1 MSKIDDF
8 KIEEDAEE
16 VATTQFKAAKKKA
29 KATKERNEAKK
40 KNVVVS
46 EELKTIVSS
55 SGNVAKVV
63 KIVRM
68 SNGLKYSRYVGTTK
82 GLQKLK
88 ELEAK
93 NKKA

>member
-8 KIEEDAEE
+8 KIKEDEEE

-29 KATKERNEAKK
+29 KATKERVDAKK
-40 KNVVVS
+40 KNLVVS
-46 EELKTIVSS
+46 EETKTIVSS
-55 SGNVAKVV
+55 SGNTKVV

-68 SNGLKYSRYVGTTK
+68 SNGLKYSRFVGTVK